1 MVSTPLLDNDS
12 ELLGRLFGLD
22 HQLLK
27 QQAIKT
33 GSSENLI
40 SDETARWLTF
50 ILSKMIFDPLRVKMQ
65 NNSCTL
71 TSELQEKLNEFQS
84 RKSSSQNQNSPL
96 KHLDTIQIK
105 SVGIGNYYPSI
116 DSYQLIYDSN
126 SECCAFRLK
135 CSWQDAVSL
144 EIESALSILNLI
156 TLPFAISIKLKRLV
170 FTAQLQSSRDGESIE
185 VSCLPDDNLLIDL
198 EVGSLVGH
206 RTKLKDLPKI
216 KNAIVDALKKII
228 SDSIINPKCLKIPFP
243 KIKENIFWSKEPA
256 GNNVDPSENESGL
269 HATTVNS
276 SEIFSDKLEHS
287 ASEITDKSLI
297 SDESEIMNVFIDS
310 RYDFDDIETEALMS
324 NSTTTK

>member
-1 MVSTPLLDNDS
+1 MVAPLDNDS
-12 ELLGRLFGLD
+12 ELLARLFGLD

-33 GSSENLI
+33 GSSEILI

-50 ILSKMIFDPLRVKMQ
+50 MLSKMFFDPLRVQMQ
-65 NNSCTL
+65 ENSSAF

-84 RKSSSQNQNSPL
+84 KKNAQNSAF
-96 KHLDTIQIK
+96 KHLDTIQIQ
-105 SVGIGNYYPSI
+105 SVGIGNFYPSI

-126 SECCAFRLK
+126 AECCAFRLK

-144 EIESALSILNLI
+144 EIESALRILNLVA
-156 TLPFAISIKLKRLV
+156 LPFAVSVKLKQLI
-170 FTAQLQSSRDGESIE
+170 FTAQLQSSKDGESIE

-216 KNAIVDALKKII
+216 KNAIVDALKKLL
-228 SDSIINPKCLKIPFP
+228 SDSIINPKCVKIPFP
-243 KIKENIFWSKEPA
+243 RIEESILWSKVKLSS
-256 GNNVDPSENESGL
+256 NVELSENNPSVQD
-269 HATTVNS
+269 TVES
-276 SEIFSDKLEHS
+276 SENFSDKLENT
-287 ASEITDKSLI
+287 TDKSLI

-324 NSTTTK
+324 NSTTAK

>member
-1 MVSTPLLDNDS
+1 MITPLDNDS

-27 QQAIKT
+27 QQAVKN
-33 GSSENLI
+33 GSSEILI

-50 ILSKMIFDPLRVKMQ
+50 MLSKLIFDPLRVQMQ
-65 NNSCTL
+65 NNSSIF
-71 TSELQEKLNEFQS
+71 TSDLQQNLNEFQS
-84 RKSSSQNQNSPL
+84 KKSSQNSAL
-96 KHLDTIQIK
+96 KHLDAIQIK

-135 CSWQDAVSL
+135 CSWQDSVSL
-144 EIESALSILNLI
+144 EIESALSILKLI
-156 TLPFAISIKLKRLV
+156 ALPFSVSVKLKQLI
-170 FTAQLQSSRDGESIE
+170 FTAQLQSSKDGESIE

-216 KNAIVDALKKII
+216 KNAIVDALKKFL
-228 SDSIINPKCLKIPFP
+228 SDSIINPKCLKIPCP
-243 KIKENIFWSKEPA
+243 KIEENIIWSTEK
-256 GNNVDPSENESGL
+256 NVDPSENEPSL
-269 HATTVNS
+269 QATVNS
-276 SEIFSDKLEHS
+276 SADILENS
-287 ASEITDKSLI
+287 ASEITDRSLI
-297 SDESEIMNVFIDS
+297 SDESEIMNVFLDS

-324 NSTTTK
+324 NSTKTTTKAK